1 MTMLRRIRPLV
12 VVAAFSLVALAA
24 AGAMAKAPI
33 RIACVGDSITW
44 GYGVPNRLTQA
55 YAALLQKRLGQ
66 GYDVLNC
73 GHGGAT
79 ALKHLPPNHPG
90 WMVSY
95 WQVPQFKRATK
106 FKPNIVIIML
116 GTNDS
121 NPSNRA
127 DVHKNFTRDYSA
139 LVRHFQHLSTHPRVF
154 ICLPPSLE
162 DGAVHG
168 PHPAIPAHGVVPRI
182 VRIAHA
188 MHLTSINIFHA
199 IAGRWKLF
207 NGDHIHPNVNGHKL
221 MAKVIYRALRQA
233 GVVQPVGKR

>member
-1 MTMLRRIRPLV
+1 MLKRIHPLMV
-12 VVAAFSLVALAA
+12 LAVFSLVALT
-24 AGAMAKAPI
+24 GARAWAKAPV

-55 YAALLQKRLGQ
+55 YAAVLQKRLGK

-79 ALKHLPPNHPG
+79 ALKHLPPHHPG

-95 WQVPQFKRATK
+95 WQVPQFKQATR

-121 NPSNRA
+121 NPYNRTN
-127 DVHKNFTRDYSA
+127 VQHHFTQDYSA
-139 LVRHFQHLSTHPRVF
+139 LVRHFQNLSTHPRIF

-162 DGAVHG
+162 NGAVHG
-168 PHPAIPAHGVVPRI
+168 PHPALPVHSVVPRI
-182 VRIAHA
+182 VRIVHA
-188 MHLTSINIFHA
+188 MHLTGINIFHA
-199 IAGRWKLF
+199 IAGRWKFF
-207 NGDHIHPNVNGHKL
+207 NGDHIHPNVMGQKL
-221 MAKVIYRALRQA
+221 MANVIYRALLKA
-233 GVVQPVGKR
+233 GVVKANKKP